1 MKMPKKDRAHRS
13 KSPDSRNESESSH
26 SESEASNAESSEGS
40 SDEATPASWP
50 MNPSID
56 IKVTTEI
63 RHAKASKSGL
73 TVATTTTPGKLSFY
87 HSISFWASEIKEAR
101 RLMKTIPPY
110 KWACRAN
117 ALEFTYPKVYY
128 QTKGGNDA
136 NIWIKVD
143 QHQPNRYGPVPME
156 DSTGHYNI
164 KVSFEADFISTHVR
178 NNQDKE
184 TATEAAVKD
193 KNESSCQPRYPSPIL
208 NQDMQTDHQ
217 TTTCQATQTDPQEDQ
232 TPQLPITAE
241 VIEIAKEEAFEIQ
254 IENFIKLSDNLHLDE
269 AMYQV
274 ALKLIDPINALTHEL
289 KARGR
294 TEQYKQDFI
303 LQSKMFQANI
313 INYLRRK
320 PVTPPSI
327 DHIKIDVGQQRL
339 GKIVKHPTD
348 IKATFMILLNYHT
361 DIYTS
366 MFDYTHALSII
377 SCMPEE

>member
-1 MKMPKKDRAHRS
+1 
-13 KSPDSRNESESSH
+13 
-26 SESEASNAESSEGS
+26 
-40 SDEATPASWP
+40 
-50 MNPSID
+50 
-56 IKVTTEI
+56 
-63 RHAKASKSGL
+63 
-73 TVATTTTPGKLSFY
+73 
-87 HSISFWASEIKEAR
+87 
-101 RLMKTIPPY
+101 
-110 KWACRAN
+110 
-117 ALEFTYPKVYY
+117 
-128 QTKGGNDA
+128 
-136 NIWIKVD
+136 
-143 QHQPNRYGPVPME
+143 
-156 DSTGHYNI
+156 
-164 KVSFEADFISTHVR
+164 
-178 NNQDKE
+178 
-184 TATEAAVKD
+184 
-193 KNESSCQPRYPSPIL
+193 
-208 NQDMQTDHQ
+208 
-217 TTTCQATQTDPQEDQ
+217 
-232 TPQLPITAE
+232 
-241 VIEIAKEEAFEIQ
+241 
-254 IENFIKLSDNLHLDE
+254 
-269 AMYQV
+269 MYQV